1 MIDLYTAGTGNG
13 RRASI
18 MLEECGLSYNV
29 HKIDL
34 AKGDQKTPQFL
45 KLNPLGAIPVIV
57 DADGPGGKPVTLS
70 QSGAIVLYLA
80 DKTGKFLPTD
90 KAKRAAALQWF
101 MHAGTD
107 VASAST
113 GLFLVTNAAP
123 EKVASIQAYFETRLL
138 DIFRGNDQRLGEA
151 EYLAGDYS
159 IADIALYPVVLARK
173 DLVDKTDG
181 LTNLKRWAAK
191 MGARPGVAKGAKVP
205 A

>member
-90 KAKRAAALQWF
+90 KAKRATALQWF
-101 MHAGTD
+101 MHASTD
-107 VASAST
+107 VAPAST

-123 EKVASIQAYFETRLL
+123 DKVASIQAYFETRLL
-138 DIFRGNDQRLGEA
+138 NIFRGNDQRLGEV

-159 IADIALYPVVLARK
+159 IADIAFYPVVLARK
-173 DLVDKTDG
+173 DLIDKTDG

-191 MGARPGVAKGAKVP
+191 VGARPGVAKGAKVP